1 MTKAYAFVL
10 CGVIAVLFTNAFCIE
25 ITEPSP
31 PDSTEFQTM
40 TIRDSVITESGE
52 SITVFKN
59 GHAIPGGR
67 FNKELLTFEDKDG
80 WERIRG
86 VLRWPRTLSPALGIR
101 VGFARRDSVRKK
113 IEILCFE
120 VTDQDGYVDV
130 RCANP
135 VGPKYVG
142 FMWPA
147 PAKDVVKLREHYN
160 RGLAQSLQGNYDQ
173 ALAEY
178 EKALGYDPN
187 AYQVHYNAGV
197 AYVRLKRYA
206 KAIFEL
212 EHYLEL
218 KPDAENREETEGI
231 IWELSEKLRESD

>member
-1 MTKAYAFVL
+1 MVALLFTKAFS
-10 CGVIAVLFTNAFCIE
+10 IE
-25 ITEPSP
+25 TAKPSR
-31 PDSTEFQTM
+31 PDTSGFPTIV
-40 TIRDSVITESGE
+40 IRDSVRTGPDS
-52 SITVFKN
+52 SVTVFTD
-59 GHAIPGGR
+59 GRAIPGER
-67 FNKELLTFEDKDG
+67 LNKELLRSEFKDG

-86 VLRWPRTLSPALGIR
+86 VLRWPRTLAPAVGIR

-120 VTDQDGYVDV
+120 VTDDEGYVDV

-135 VGPKYVG
+135 IGPKYVT

-147 PAKDVVKLREHYN
+147 PAKDKEKLREHYN
-160 RGLAQSLQGNYDQ
+160 RGLAQSLKGNYDQ
-173 ALAEY
+173 ALTEY
-178 EKALGYDPN
+178 EKALRYDPN
-187 AYQVHYNAGV
+187 AYQVHYNMGV

-206 KAIFEL
+206 EAIFEL

-231 IWELSEKLRESD
+231 IEELKEKLEQSE